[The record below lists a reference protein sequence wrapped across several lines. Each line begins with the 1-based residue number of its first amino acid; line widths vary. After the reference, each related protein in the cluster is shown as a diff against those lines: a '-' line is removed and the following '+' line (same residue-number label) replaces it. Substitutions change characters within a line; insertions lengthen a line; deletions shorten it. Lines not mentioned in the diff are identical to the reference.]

1 MHATQM
7 IAHDRKQDLEVW
19 ARYDSDAEVY
29 ELFASEEAD
38 DYIGCADT
46 MSECQ
51 IIARMWFD
59 DRACN

>member
-46 MSECQ
+46 LNECQ
-51 IIARMWFD
+51 KVARSWFD
-59 DRACN
+59 DRACH